1 MIRFCFLL
9 LASILFYSS
18 VFAQDGLIVSYY
30 GNGNIRSEESYIKD
44 IKDGPA
50 YFYYENGNLQS
61 QLEYNQGMLFG
72 LCREYYENGAL
83 KAEIMVK
90 EGKRDGIVKFYYDNG
105 GLQSLLHY
113 ENGVLIKE
121 SYFEKD
127 PYLTYT
133 PPAVKPKT
141 LTDMNRKK
149 VYKLVKR
156 KKTEEPAPVMSPSKS
171 MENEPEFYLGA
182 LDTAARPIGG
192 LEAIQR
198 NLKYPE
204 LAERAN
210 VMGEVSVRLYINEYG
225 SIDNAEIIKGI
236 GMGCDEAA
244 LEAIK
249 KATFLP
255 GRFLGRN
262 VKSQIVIPV
271 EFKKE
276 IE

>member
-1 MIRFCFLL
+1 MVRFCFIL
-9 LASILFYSS
+9 LASIFLYLPA
-18 VFAQDGLIVSYY
+18 FAQEGLIVAYY
-30 GNGNIRSEESYIKD
+30 ADGTIRSEESYIKD

-50 YFYYENGNLQS
+50 RFYYENGNLKS
-61 QLEYNQGMLFG
+61 ELEYNQGALFG

-83 KAEIMVK
+83 KEEILIR
-90 EGKRDGIVKFYYDNG
+90 EGKRDGIAKFYYENG
-105 GLQSLLHY
+105 GLQAILNY
-113 ENGVLIKE
+113 DNGVLIKE
-121 SYFEKD
+121 KYFEKD

-133 PPAVKPKT
+133 PPAAQPKT
-141 LTDMNRKK
+141 LTEQNRKK
-149 VYKLVKR
+149 TYKLVKR
-156 KKTEEPAPVMSPSKS
+156 KKTEEPAPSLSPSIQP
-171 MENEPEFYLGA
+171 EREPEFYLGA

-210 VMGEVSVRLYINEYG
+210 IAGEVSIRLYINEYG

-244 LEAIK
+244 LDAIK
-249 KATFLP
+249 KTTFLP

-271 EFKKE
+271 EFKKKE
-276 IE
+276 I